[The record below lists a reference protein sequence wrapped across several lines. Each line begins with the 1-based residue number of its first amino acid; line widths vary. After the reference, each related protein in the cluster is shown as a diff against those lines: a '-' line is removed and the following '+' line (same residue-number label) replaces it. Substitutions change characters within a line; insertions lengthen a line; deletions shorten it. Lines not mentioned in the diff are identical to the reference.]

1 MFVGEDKF
9 VSRKLD
15 LAVKVLAAII
25 FLAFALGA
33 ALRFSSGGPTDF
45 GAWDFCALTALSL
58 WSILTSNK
66 ALRVLL
72 VGFLAMFS
80 A

>member
-25 FLAFALGA
+25 FFAFALGA
-33 ALRFSSGGPTDF
+33 ALRFSSGGPTDL
-45 GAWDFCALTALSL
+45 GAWGFCALTALSL